1 MCIKIVVTSGDVG
14 NQDAH
19 RLIDTHWV
27 ISPFRITPLLMN
39 SPFFFYTFIAERVPR
54 SILGNLEPLTNLF
67 VLPVGVANLRERIIN
82 EENIVGRGL
91 RKNPTK
97 RDRFSPLLIESRGLK
112 DIRVLMN
119 HASVRGNSKY
129 FLFSHLFLAN
139 VWQNVLAIRRLFSHK
154 RIRLARQ
161 YHLRYI
167 FKDLLSPWQKEAHN
181 RMSNDRR
188 PVGRDRCE
196 NF

>member
-39 SPFFFYTFIAERVPR
+39 SPFFYTFIADRVPR

-112 DIRVLMN
+112 DIRVLDEPRFGTRKFQIF
-119 HASVRGNSKY
+119 SIFSP
-129 FLFSHLFLAN
+129 FLSE
-139 VWQNVLAIRRLFSHK
+139 RLTK
-154 RIRLARQ
+154 RIS
-161 YHLRYI
+161 HPSSI
-167 FKDLLSPWQKEAHN
+167 LS
-181 RMSNDRR
+181 
-188 PVGRDRCE
+188 
-196 NF
+196 